1 MTKQSGTLIG
11 QAGLAGLLALM
22 LGQSAQGVAF
32 SAFTPALPQ
41 MAQSFNASGHGMVLA
56 QQAVTIAAFGLIA
69 GSFASGKIIDM
80 FGARMTILVSMLL
93 FAVCGSG
100 GLFLQNVWI
109 LLATR
114 VVVGFAIAC
123 TTTACINT
131 ISTVFQGN
139 LRSQAIGMSSGFGS
153 ALGLISLLLG
163 GFLAQNFGWREAFI
177 QFPVFGFLAL
187 ILALFGVKN
196 THAEVAHE
204 TDLNT
209 HAGLRLWPY
218 YVLCII
224 IAAVVFMG
232 SSQLAF
238 LLPTD
243 GVTKATSISD
253 VMAMIT
259 VMATI
264 VSFFFGNI
272 ERRLGLT
279 GTLVTAFAIITFGLL
294 LLGLVAIPVAAVVGA
309 MALGTYLAIAMPFL
323 YHIVSI
329 KAPQEGRA
337 KAIGMVGAFVYV
349 GAFLNPFFFT
359 PMAEL
364 LGLHGTFVATGIFMG
379 LLGLGLLFMG
389 RGIGL
394 TQPMPAVTKQ

>member
-187 ILALFGVKN
+187 ILALLGVKN

-209 HAGLRLWPY
+209 HAGLREAVA
-218 YVLCII
+218 VLRALHNHCRCRVHGLQP
-224 IAAVVFMG
+224 ACLSVTDRRRHQGNQHFRCHG
-232 SSQLAF
+232 DDHGDGDDRQF
-238 LLPTD
+238 L
-243 GVTKATSISD
+243 
-253 VMAMIT
+253 
-259 VMATI
+259 
-264 VSFFFGNI
+264 F
-272 ERRLGLT
+272 RQ
-279 GTLVTAFAIITFGLL
+279 
-294 LLGLVAIPVAAVVGA
+294 
-309 MALGTYLAIAMPFL
+309 Y
-323 YHIVSI
+323 
-329 KAPQEGRA
+329 
-337 KAIGMVGAFVYV
+337 
-349 GAFLNPFFFT
+349 
-359 PMAEL
+359 
-364 LGLHGTFVATGIFMG
+364 
-379 LLGLGLLFMG
+379 
-389 RGIGL
+389 
-394 TQPMPAVTKQ
+394 